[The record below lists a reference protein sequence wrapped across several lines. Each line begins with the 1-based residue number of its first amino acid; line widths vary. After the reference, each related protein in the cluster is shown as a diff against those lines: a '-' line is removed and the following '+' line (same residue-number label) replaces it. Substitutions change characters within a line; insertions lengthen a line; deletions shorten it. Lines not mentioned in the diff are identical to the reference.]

1 MSHQITSVTRNERLI
16 YYFLQ
21 KNIENGKLTGWAII
35 VHRNGRPSI
44 IYRSQFAKNMV
55 YKRSENGSDEVF
67 VSSGNLALIINELTS
82 DDTSN
87 FSLNTV
93 NCPSQVADLLNQ
105 SIADILKK
113 SKCPTTSISTI
124 TNSLKGRCNATKIG
138 DLLCLSDQDL
148 KMVRNIGKKLRDCLA
163 NALSEA
169 GNAKMAM
176 LSSDQYAEGKP
187 QVEIRFL
194 IEN

>member
-1 MSHQITSVTRNERLI
+1 MSHQITSVTHNERLI
-16 YYFLQ
+16 SYFLRE
-21 KNIENGKLTGWAII
+21 NIENGKLTGWAII
-35 VHRNGRPSI
+35 VHRNGRPSLI
-44 IYRSQFAKNMV
+44 HRSQFAKNMV

-67 VSSGNLALIINELTS
+67 VSSSNLALIINELTS

-105 SIADILKK
+105 SIADILEK
-113 SKCPTTSISTI
+113 SECPTTNISII
-124 TNSLKGRCNATKIG
+124 TNSLKGSCNATKIG

-169 GNAKMAM
+169 GNAEMAM